1 MPKSPEHR
9 KNKDCANDEE
19 KRGAVISDVRTH
31 IGEGFYALAV
41 DGELELCGTSD
52 HERLFGDAFVTTSA
66 PAFGRNRVAYMSMRD
81 GGCDLSCTVVQYSEG
96 ALIKL
101 LSVDGVSPR
110 YVIYGLQLALSAVKK
125 YPTTL

>member
-19 KRGAVISDVRTH
+19 KRGAVIFDVRTH

-41 DGELELCGTSD
+41 DGELELCSTSD

-81 GGCDLSCTVVQYSEG
+81 GGCDLSCSVVQYSEG
-96 ALIKL
+96 AVFKL

-110 YVIYGLQLALSAVKK
+110 YVIYGLQLAMALQSAKK
-125 YPTTL
+125 YIS